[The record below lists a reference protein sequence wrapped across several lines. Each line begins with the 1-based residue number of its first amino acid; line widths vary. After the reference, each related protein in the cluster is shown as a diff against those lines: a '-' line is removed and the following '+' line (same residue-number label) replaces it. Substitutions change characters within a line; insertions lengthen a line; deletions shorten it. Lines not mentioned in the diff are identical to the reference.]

1 MVPESIWLQALN
13 SHALTARMATTRI
26 AIAWATATTDASM
39 PEKTSGN
46 GPTGTRE
53 TGLPTILI

>member
-1 MVPESIWLQALN
+1 MVPESILLQGLK
-13 SHALTARMATTRI
+13 SLALTARMATTRI
-26 AIAWATATTDASM
+26 AIAWATVTTNATM

>member
-1 MVPESIWLQALN
+1 MVPESILIQAVHSL
-13 SHALTARMATTRI
+13 ALTARMATTRI
-26 AIAWATATTDASM
+26 AIAWATATTNASM

-53 TGLPTILI
+53 TGLLTILI